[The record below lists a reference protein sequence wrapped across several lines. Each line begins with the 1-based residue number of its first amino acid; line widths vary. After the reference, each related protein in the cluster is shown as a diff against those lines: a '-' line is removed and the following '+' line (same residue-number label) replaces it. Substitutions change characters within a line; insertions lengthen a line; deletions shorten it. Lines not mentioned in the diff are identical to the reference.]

1 MCADLRSG
9 GAVASLALAFALWTA
24 AACALAEAPT
34 RPPRYAQRAMHVAAR
49 LGAAPGYAAAHGWA
63 LQPEAPTLVHIGRD
77 VYGRPLQLAPRA
89 ATAMRAMV
97 AAAAR
102 DGIVLEVVSGFRS
115 FEHQRRLLRRKLDRG
130 QPLASVL
137 QVNAL
142 PGYSEHHSGRA
153 LDLTTPGVPA
163 ADAAFARTPAY
174 DWLVRHAGEYG
185 FVLSYPAGNAQGI
198 AFEPWHW
205 RYAAP
210 TPAAAGRLAQ
220 TPSARLDIGDAM
232 AQAAPETTAEATLA
246 GASARTHP
254 IVQGYP

>member
-1 MCADLRSG
+1 MRAPLRSG
-9 GAVASLALAFALWTA
+9 GVASLVLAWALWTA
-24 AACALAEAPT
+24 AACAHAQTPM
-34 RPPRYAQRAMHVAAR
+34 RSPHDAQRAMHVAAR

-63 LQPEAPTLVHIGRD
+63 LQPEAPRLVHVGRD

-102 DGIVLEVVSGFRS
+102 DGVVLEVVSGFRS

-174 DWLVRHAGEYG
+174 GWLVHHASEYG

-210 TPAAAGRLAQ
+210 APAAASRFAQ
-220 TPSARLDIGDAM
+220 TPSARLDAGDAL
-232 AQAAPETTAEATLA
+232 AQAVPESTAEATLA
-246 GASARTHP
+246 SALARTHP
-254 IVQGYP
+254 IVQVYP